1 MLLIRLMKSK
11 SICLFLILS
20 VAFLNRCRNITN
32 TETLTLVAE
41 NNIVNSVIDSM
52 SSMSLGNG
60 HFIFSTDITGLQTF
74 PDFYSDGTPLITWS
88 DWSGVTENTPGRN
101 SYRYQLGTIGLRIL
115 KKNGKEISVND
126 IGVPVQI
133 LNMSAG
139 EIDSR
144 FSIEDIPVHLKTV
157 CHPDYDII
165 SVKIISDLIGK
176 RRLSIK
182 IDFSDRIP
190 SFPGTSYGSSRMN
203 TTEVVS
209 DTNNLLIFDRS
220 RNNDKYKVMI
230 WLNDAHV
237 INISQN
243 IYYLEP
249 DGSDST
255 YSFSCQF
262 LNNPED
268 GRIQD
273 FGETETASRD
283 SWEKFWSTIGNT
295 DLRKIKGAQ
304 SKQLTADLIR
314 SLYYKRL
321 HSFLNEK

>member
-1 MLLIRLMKSK
+1 M
-11 SICLFLILS
+11 
-20 VAFLNRCRNITN
+20 
-32 TETLTLVAE
+32 
-41 NNIVNSVIDSM
+41 
-52 SSMSLGNG
+52 
-60 HFIFSTDITGLQTF
+60 
-74 PDFYSDGTPLITWS
+74 
-88 DWSGVTENTPGRN
+88 GRKYP
-101 SYRYQLGTIGLRIL
+101 SH
-115 KKNGKEISVND
+115 D
-126 IGVPVQI
+126 IGAPLQI
-133 LNMSAG
+133 LNMLAG

-144 FSIEDIPVHLKTV
+144 FSIEDMPVHLKTV

-165 SVKIISDLIGK
+165 SVKIISELIGK
-176 RRLSIK
+176 KQLSIK
-182 IDFSDRIP
+182 IDFSEKAP
-190 SFPGTSYGSSRMN
+190 SLPGTSYSSSPMN
-203 TTEVVS
+203 STEVAS

-295 DLRKIKGAQ
+295 DLRKINGAQ
-304 SKQLTADLIR
+304 SKQLTANLIR

-321 HSFLNEK
+321 HSFLIEK

>member
-1 MLLIRLMKSK
+1 MKSK

-20 VAFLNRCRNITN
+20 VVLLNRCRNITN

-74 PDFYSDGTPLITWS
+74 PDFYSDGIPLITWS
-88 DWSGVTENTPGRN
+88 DWSRVTENTPGGN
-101 SYRYQLGTIGLRIL
+101 SYSYQLGMIGLRIL

-126 IGVPVQI
+126 IGAPVQI

-144 FSIEDIPVHLKTV
+144 FRIEDIPVHLKTV

-176 RRLSIK
+176 KQLSIK
-182 IDFSDRIP
+182 IDFSDRAP
-190 SFPGTSYGSSRMN
+190 SLPGASYSSSRMN
-203 TTEVVS
+203 TTEVLS
-209 DTNNLLIFDRS
+209 DTNNLVIFDRS

-273 FGETETASRD
+273 FGETETASRE
-283 SWEKFWSTIGNT
+283 SWEKFWITIGNT
-295 DLRKIKGAQ
+295 DLRKIKGAK

-314 SLYYKRL
+314 SLYYNRL